1 MAEPVQITDT
11 NFDAEVLQ
19 NDRVVLANFWAE
31 WRDASKKQLDTLQKI
46 AADLG
51 DDVKIAAVNIDEAPA
66 TVSAYRVLNVP
77 TIIAFKNRLPV
88 VTMEGEIT
96 ASSIKK
102 QIKPYLPPE

>member
-31 WRDASKKQLDTLQKI
+31 WRADSQKLLDTLQKI
-46 AADLG
+46 STDLKG
-51 DDVKIAAVNIDEAPA
+51 DVKIAAVNIDEAPA
-66 TVSAYRVLNVP
+66 TVSTYRVLNVP

-88 VTMEGEIT
+88 VTMEGAIT

-102 QIKPYLPPE
+102 QIQPYLPPE